1 MDRKQAKGAVLFLG
15 IAAVIMVSAVWC
27 YETYFVH
34 RIEDTPR
41 TVDADGSVSGTFYGT
56 GTGFGGS
63 IQVTLA
69 VEHNQIV
76 DCIIEAS
83 QETPDVGGKYIDGF
97 QKEIV
102 EQNGEIDAVSG
113 ATFTSNGVKAAL
125 QDALES
131 AGLVVVS
138 DCTMKPGTYIGK
150 AHGFSS
156 MDYVTVSVNVT
167 EDTIVDLKLLDTF
180 QENSSMEN
188 RYMCEGAFETL
199 GSGIVA
205 EQNVNLDAVSG
216 ATGSSNGIKG
226 AVRDALKQAYA
237 AGGAD
242 EEEAEQAV
250 NRSFTKTETGE
261 KTDKDQ
267 VVRLDYDVVVVGA
280 GAAGTTASLTALD
293 QGASVLNIEKT
304 FRWGGQSMFTG
315 GPKAYNPGITDEE
328 TQAVYEK
335 YADTIEASR
344 FGEEDRKW
352 NDKEYRQEHSDEYTP
367 VNEEAYKA
375 VVPASGKGVE
385 TLVAHGMKFSV
396 SEFNLGDIDFSEGMP
411 EMTGGNDMKAAG
423 TALEEGDAEAIQAE
437 DVYGFGTSGSGT
449 TLSYLT
455 AQKYYEKVFEDFVQG
470 GGDYLLNTTAKE
482 LIYSDETKNEIV
494 GVRAYSDNGIT
505 YEIYAK
511 AIVLATGGYGG
522 NEELMDQWA
531 AGGDGWIYYGWQGN
545 DGDGIQMA
553 LDAGANPYNLE
564 AYPMSHQRMGAQ
576 FITSFEVQQTT
587 DGRSWSPNDLTNVLC
602 VNPDGVY
609 LTTDGEN
616 FISEDVS
623 GSMGGFSGAMGTYY
637 LGASFYV
644 AYSSEQLKEYSEN
657 GISDPVMGFQNTGM
671 GIPKDYP
678 LGDWVERV
686 LDTAVSQG
694 WAWKVDD
701 LAEGNKV
708 LGLPEGSLEAAYA
721 ADNNGLN
728 CADGEYFYLIKGGS
742 LAISSCG
749 GVEVNDQMK
758 AVRTDGTV
766 IENLFIAG
774 NDGLGNIMA
783 TGAEY
788 PIGGD
793 AGMFVI
799 GSGSIAGDEA
809 AKLSKDFEK

>member
-41 TVDADGSVSGTFYGT
+41 TVD
-56 GTGFGGS
+56 
-63 IQVTLA
+63 
-69 VEHNQIV
+69 
-76 DCIIEAS
+76 
-83 QETPDVGGKYIDGF
+83 
-97 QKEIV
+97 
-102 EQNGEIDAVSG
+102 
-113 ATFTSNGVKAAL
+113 
-125 QDALES
+125 
-131 AGLVVVS
+131 
-138 DCTMKPGTYIGK
+138 
-150 AHGFSS
+150 
-156 MDYVTVSVNVT
+156 
-167 EDTIVDLKLLDTF
+167 
-180 QENSSMEN
+180 
-188 RYMCEGAFETL
+188 
-199 GSGIVA
+199 
-205 EQNVNLDAVSG
+205 
-216 ATGSSNGIKG
+216 
-226 AVRDALKQAYA
+226 
-237 AGGAD
+237 
-242 EEEAEQAV
+242 
-250 NRSFTKTETGE
+250 
-261 KTDKDQ
+261 
-267 VVRLDYDVVVVGA
+267 
-280 GAAGTTASLTALD
+280 
-293 QGASVLNIEKT
+293 
-304 FRWGGQSMFTG
+304 
-315 GPKAYNPGITDEE
+315 
-328 TQAVYEK
+328 
-335 YADTIEASR
+335 
-344 FGEEDRKW
+344 
-352 NDKEYRQEHSDEYTP
+352 TP

-396 SEFNLGDIDFSEGMP
+396 SEFNLGDIDFSQGMP
-411 EMTGGNDMKAAG
+411 EITGGDGIKAAG

-437 DVYGFGTSGSGT
+437 DVCGFETSGSGT

-470 GGDYLLNTTAKE
+470 GGDYLLNTTAQE
-482 LIYSDETKNEIV
+482 LIYSDETKNKIV
-494 GVRAYSDNGIT
+494 GVRAYSDSGIT
-505 YEIYAK
+505 YEVYAK

-522 NEELMDQWA
+522 NEELMEHWA

-545 DGDGIQMA
+545 DGDGIVMA

-576 FITSFEVQQTT
+576 FITSFEVQKTK
-587 DGRSWSPNDLTNVLC
+587 DGRNWSPNDLTNVLC

-609 LTTDGEN
+609 LTADGEN

-623 GSMGGFSGAMGTYY
+623 GAMGGFSGAMGTYY

-678 LGDWVERV
+678 LGDWVEGV
-686 LDTAVSQG
+686 LDIAVSQG

-701 LAEGNKV
+701 LAEGNRV

-721 ADNNGLN
+721 ADNNGIN
-728 CADGEYFYLIKGGS
+728 CADAEYFYLIKGGS

-749 GVEVNDQMK
+749 GVEVNNRMQ
-758 AVRTDGTV
+758 AVRADGTE

-799 GSGSIAGDEA
+799 GSGSIAGEEV
-809 AKLSKDFEK
+809 AKLSKEFER